1 VIELRHDID
10 TERYVLGAVL
20 LSAGRALDLL
30 GDITATDFHR
40 PQHEYLWDLL
50 SRMHAKGDP
59 VDLQPVAARAASEK
73 LKGLDPAYLFD
84 LQAACTSWK
93 NVEWHARRLR
103 DLARLRRLQQAGM
116 EATQIASEA
125 PLESCEDAVEAIRG
139 RVDAASSAAPF
150 GASDADPSFGD
161 LLLEAM
167 ERWESPA
174 EATLPTG
181 LYDLDQKLN
190 GGLRAGHLF
199 IVGARPAVGKSVV
212 ASVIAHAAVRQGVG
226 TLFASL
232 EMSRPEL
239 MDRVVADAASVDL
252 THLTQRS
259 LTDDDW
265 RKVRKLLGEAS
276 DWPLT
281 IDDRAHLNVTMIRAK
296 ARDVTR
302 KRAGLGLVVV
312 DYLQLVKPT
321 SDKVNRQ
328 EQVASVSRNLK
339 LLARELSVP
348 VVALAQVNRGP
359 EGRADRRPSMSDLRE
374 SGAIEA
380 DADEI
385 VLLHRDDKESPGEI
399 EFIIEKNRHG
409 RTGTVAMAWA
419 PHYSRVAS
427 MARDFG

>member
-1 VIELRHDID
+1 MIELRHDID

-20 LSAGRALDLL
+20 LSAGRAFDLL
-30 GDITATDFHR
+30 GDITGTDFHR
-40 PQHEYLWDLL
+40 PQHEALWDLL
-50 SRMHAKGDP
+50 SRMHTKREP
-59 VDLQPVAARAASEK
+59 VELKPVAQRAEDEK
-73 LKGLDPAYLFD
+73 LPGIDAGFLFD
-84 LQAACTSWK
+84 IQSGCTTWR
-93 NVEWHARRLR
+93 NVEWYARKLR
-103 DLARLRRLQQAGM
+103 DLARLRRLQQAGL
-116 EATQIASEA
+116 EATHLASEA
-125 PLESCEDAVEAIRG
+125 PLESADDAVEAIRAK
-139 RVDAASSAAPF
+139 VDAAASASPF
-150 GASDADPSFGD
+150 GAADADPSFGD

-212 ASVIAHAAVRQGVG
+212 ASVIAHAAVRHGVG

-232 EMSRPEL
+232 EMSRDEL
-239 MDRVVADAASVDL
+239 MDRVCADAASVDL
-252 THLTQRS
+252 TRLTQRS
-259 LTDDDW
+259 LTEEDW

-302 KRAGLGLVVV
+302 KPTGLGLVVV

-321 SDKVNRQ
+321 TDKVSRQ

-339 LLARELSVP
+339 LLARELGVP

-385 VLLHRDDKESPGEI
+385 ILLHRDDKESPGEI

-427 MARDFG
+427 MARDFA